1 MRRKGF
7 GGEGKL
13 GVVDAILALEDGR
26 VFRGRSFGWQGERA
40 AEVVFNTSMTGY
52 QEVITDP
59 SYRGQMVAMTT
70 PHIGNYGINREDF
83 ESDGPKVEAF
93 LVREVSQVVS
103 NWRAHTDLGTFLA
116 QNEVIGLSEIDTRA
130 LTRHIRHFGVMR
142 AAVSA
147 TNVDEERLVQVA
159 REAPDISDRD
169 LVAEVTCSEAYE
181 WSEGTDQ
188 QWRRPKSE
196 RERYHVVAYDC
207 GIKRNILRR
216 LVDVGCRVTV
226 VPASTP
232 ASVAQALH
240 PDGLFLS
247 NGPGDPEMVPYVVET
262 VRSLLGTLPI
272 FGICLGQQM
281 LGLALGGRKI
291 KLKFGHHGGNQPV
304 KDLRTGRVQITA
316 QNHNFGIAGD
326 SLDPS
331 EVEITHINLND
342 QTMEGLR
349 HRRWPL
355 FCVQYHPEASPGP
368 HDAGPLFQRFV
379 RMIDEWQ
386 R

>member
-1 MRRKGF
+1 M
-7 GGEGKL
+7 
-13 GVVDAILALEDGR
+13 VDATLALEDGK
-26 VFRGRSFGWQGERA
+26 VFHGCSFGWRGERA
-40 AEVVFNTSMTGY
+40 GEVVFNTSMTGY
-52 QEVITDP
+52 QEILTDP
-59 SYRGQMVAMTT
+59 SYKGQMVAMTY

-83 ESDGPKVEAF
+83 ESDGPKVEAL
-93 LVREVSQVVS
+93 LVREASQLVS
-103 NWRAHTDLGTFLA
+103 NWRADRDLGAFLQ

-130 LTRHIRHFGVMR
+130 LTRHIRSFGVMK

-147 TNVDEERLVQVA
+147 INLDEERLVQRA

-169 LVAEVTCSEAYE
+169 LVAEVACSEAYE
-181 WSEGTDQ
+181 WAEGTDRE
-188 QWRRPKSE
+188 WLLPKTE
-196 RERYHVVAYDC
+196 RQRFHVVAYDC

-216 LVDVGCRVTV
+216 LVDTGCRVTV

-232 ASVAQALH
+232 GSETRALR

-262 VRSLLGTLPI
+262 VRSLVGEWPI
-272 FGICLGQQM
+272 FGICLGHQI
-281 LGLALGGRKI
+281 LGLALGGRRF

-316 QNHNFGIAGD
+316 QNHNFGIAAD
-326 SLDPS
+326 SLDLS
-331 EVEITHINLND
+331 AVEITHMNLND
-342 QTMEGLR
+342 QTVEGLR

-355 FCVQYHPEASPGP
+355 FSVQYHPEAAPGP
-368 HDAGPLFQRFV
+368 HDADPLFQCFV
-379 RMIDEWQ
+379 RMMDEWQ